1 MARANALGGTW
12 IGKTDDQTDL
22 QKGAGMTSI
31 AARRRNKK
39 RLAEAAKASNHTL
52 PPKIIQR
59 PLTGPHSA
67 STARPTPERLQRGT
81 WAEPQGMGK
90 DMQPTVDLT
99 ADMIGIMYEHK
110 MISTSQEQA
119 ARLFQELRAAYLAEL
134 GTSGYG
140 SCLADN
146 QQGYDGSDGNPA
158 VIAEYRA
165 LERKIGR
172 IKTAC
177 LVLMTEGKRV
187 DLTALRRA
195 LDAVAK

>member
-1 MARANALGGTW
+1 
-12 IGKTDDQTDL
+12 
-22 QKGAGMTSI
+22 MTSR
-31 AARRRNKK
+31 AARRKNKK
-39 RLAEAAKASNHTL
+39 RLAEAAKALQAPL
-52 PPKIIQR
+52 PPKISQSR
-59 PLTGPHSA
+59 LTGRE
-67 STARPTPERLQRGT
+67 TARPTPERLERGT

-99 ADMIGIMYEHK
+99 ADLIGELYHAGK
-110 MISTSQEQA
+110 LNPSQEQA

-195 LDAVAK
+195 LDEVAR